1 MQEKKQEKKQENL
14 KVKIFKDT
22 FEDFKTKELIE
33 FVRYQVKIEEQIFDL
48 FLREESKRLLKY
60 LFEKNNYFD
69 TEEKFEELKVV
80 NTANGL
86 ELNVVLFG
94 KAFRLLAK
102 KNDAEMVDYLL
113 STI

>member
-1 MQEKKQEKKQENL
+1 MQEKKQEKL

-22 FEDFKTKELIE
+22 FEDNRTKDVIE
-33 FVRYQVKIEEQIFDL
+33 FVRYQLQIEEQTFDL
-48 FLREESKRLLKY
+48 FPREESKRLLKY

-69 TEEKFEELKVV
+69 IEEEKFEELKVV
-80 NTANGL
+80 ITANGL